1 MLLFI
6 LQCARIQTSLAAGF
20 MAKLL
25 QLDQKL
31 YGKQT
36 VKVALSASCSHSSR
50 RRWRLDVG
58 LAVQVKKIKP
68 EPRICP
74 VCEEKVGISGKSLAL
89 HVKKAHPERYAELR
103 NALD

>member
-1 MLLFI
+1 
-6 LQCARIQTSLAAGF
+6 

-36 VKVALSASCSHSSR
+36 VKVHSLLHVPTVAAEAWSL
-50 RRWRLDVG
+50 RLDVG
-58 LAVQVKKIKP
+58 LVVQVKKTKP

-74 VCEEKVGISGKSLAL
+74 VCVEKVGISGKSLAL